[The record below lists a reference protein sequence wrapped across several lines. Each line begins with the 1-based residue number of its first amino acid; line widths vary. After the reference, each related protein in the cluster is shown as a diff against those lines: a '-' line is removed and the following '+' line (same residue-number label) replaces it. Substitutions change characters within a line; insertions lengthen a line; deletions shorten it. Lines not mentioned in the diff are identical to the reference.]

1 MDDKLVSVI
10 VPVYNCESYLERSLD
25 SIRLQSYKNL
35 EIIVVDDGSK
45 DKSGLIAD
53 EYALNDSRIK
63 VFHVSNAGVS
73 NARNIALE
81 HTVGDY
87 IMFVDSDDWMLDG
100 SIMKMVKKLEE
111 DDTDVAIFSLKE
123 IFRGTKTEIIRS
135 GYRQDKWG
143 LINDYINNPWVSCWG
158 ALFKRNLFRDNKL
171 SFPTDI
177 AYWEDFMVMMQV
189 LVNASKIVVSEEPVY
204 MYFRDNESS
213 ATHQKTMRNSRDELI
228 VYNRVIDYYR
238 SKQALQ
244 ECEESLTWRLL
255 KAAQFPMKAKGNLG
269 MIHKVKRKYI
279 ISCPWISR
287 KMKFLMLCAT
297 CEATS
302 WFPRVLLNLV
312 GSKN

>member
-1 MDDKLVSVI
+1 MIDKLVSAI
-10 VPVYNCESYLERSLD
+10 VPVYNCESYLGRCLD
-25 SIRLQSYKNL
+25 SLLQQLYKNL

-53 EYALNDSRIK
+53 EYALKDSRIK
-63 VFHVSNAGVS
+63 VFHVTNGGVS
-73 NARNIALE
+73 NARNMGLE
-81 HTVGDY
+81 HASGDY
-87 IMFVDSDDWMLDG
+87 IMFVDSDDWMLEG
-100 SIMKMVKKLEE
+100 SVMKMVKKLEDE
-111 DDTDVAIFSLKE
+111 DADVVIFSLKE

-158 ALFKRNLFRDNKL
+158 AIYKISLFKDNKI
-171 SFPTDI
+171 SYPTDI
-177 AYWEDFMVMMQV
+177 AYWEDFLVMILV

-204 MYFRDNESS
+204 MYFRDNEGS
-213 ATHQKTMRNSRDELI
+213 ATHQKTMRNSRDEMT

-244 ECEESLTWRLL
+244 ECEEALTWRLL
-255 KAAQFPMKAKGNLG
+255 KAAQFPMKAAGNLG
-269 MIHKVKRKYI
+269 TAHKVKRKYI

-297 CEATS
+297 SSITA
-302 WFPRVLLNLV
+302 WVPRLV
-312 GSKN
+312 ARSIKFSF